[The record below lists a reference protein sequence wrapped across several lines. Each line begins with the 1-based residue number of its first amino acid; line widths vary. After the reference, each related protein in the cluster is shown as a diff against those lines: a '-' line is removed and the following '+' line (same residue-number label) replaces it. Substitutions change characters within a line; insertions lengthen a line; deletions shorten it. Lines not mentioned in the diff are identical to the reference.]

1 MCSEVSPLVK
11 FHPCGHS
18 EVCEDCSVRI
28 KKCLNCKVMM
38 VMMTLVMIVM
48 MVMTMMVMII
58 TKFLK

>member
-38 VMMTLVMIVM
+38 TLVM
-48 MVMTMMVMII
+48 MVMILMTMMAMII

>member
-28 KKCLNCKVMM
+28 KKCLNCKVMI
-38 VMMTLVMIVM
+38 LVMIVM
-48 MVMTMMVMII
+48 MVMTMMAMII
-58 TKFLK
+58 KMFLK